1 MPDALQRTG
10 RAVRELYEEYS
21 QTLYR
26 IAFTYMKNRYDAE
39 DALQET
45 FLRLIRGRVAFVDA
59 QHEKAWLIRT
69 VSNVCRDMLKAKSRH
84 HLDLDAQTQLA
95 APEPEAN
102 ALLAAILALPGK
114 YKTAVYL
121 YYYEGYAVSEIADM
135 LRQSPN
141 TVKTWLFRARK
152 ALKESLGGDL
162 DA

>member
-10 RAVRELYEEYS
+10 RAVRELYEAYS
-21 QTLYR
+21 RTLYR

-69 VSNVCRDMLKAKSRH
+69 VTNVCKDMLKAKSRH

-102 ALLAAILALPGK
+102 ALLAAILALPDK

-141 TVKTWLFRARK
+141 TVKTWLSRARK
-152 ALKESLGGDL
+152 ALKETLGGDL